1 MLAKATLAYVL
12 TINHVSSRRRRDF
25 KKRKEKKSH
34 LNYFYFLYRNTC
46 AVIEARTRREHTR
59 VTQQSKT

>member
-12 TINHVSSRRRRDF
+12 TIDHVSSRRRRDF
-25 KKRKEKKSH
+25 KKRKKSH
-34 LNYFYFLYRNTC
+34 LNYFYFLYRNTY
-46 AVIEARTRREHTR
+46 AVIETRARREHTT

>member
-12 TINHVSSRRRRDF
+12 TINHVSSRRRRDL
-25 KKRKEKKSH
+25 KKEKKKRSQ

-46 AVIEARTRREHTR
+46 AVIEARARQEHTT